1 MKCRE
6 YVIDVLELKPF
17 QNVFCHGVNNKNSLF
32 GSEHFNSKVLAIR
45 LCAEQL

>member
-6 YVIDVLELKPF
+6 YVIDVLELKPY

-32 GSEHFNSKVLAIR
+32 GSDHFNSKVLAIR